1 MCAPNEVVAGGSSW
15 CYLMSMSD
23 VDVEVVSSASDRSNA
38 RVKIGYQSMRASV
51 DLSTS

>member
-23 VDVEVVSSASDRSNA
+23 VDVDVVSSASDRSNA
-38 RVKIGYQSMRASV
+38 RVKIGRISKHAS
-51 DLSTS
+51 DCRP